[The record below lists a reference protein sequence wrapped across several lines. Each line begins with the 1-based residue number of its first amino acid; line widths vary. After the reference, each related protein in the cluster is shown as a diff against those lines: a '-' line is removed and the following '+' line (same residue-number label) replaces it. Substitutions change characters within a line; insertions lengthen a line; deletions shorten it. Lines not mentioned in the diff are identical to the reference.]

1 MRKKKNKKFK
11 QYEKLLRK
19 DEDFDFS
26 FLLELERFKLKRMI
40 KNFEEASQP
49 HYGIEKKIEEMK
61 MCVKLLDIIFE
72 DDAPSRMYWDAY
84 SKIQLFTVAP
94 PDKDGLSELIPTG
107 EKPPKFPV
115 HINTKN
121 GKRFNKY
128 WDENLEPI
136 IQPELRRVKALHLY
150 NKLRNRCF
158 GWWW

>member
-1 MRKKKNKKFK
+1 MKIK
-11 QYEKLLRK
+11 EKLSK
-19 DEDFDFS
+19 IVHEAIANYD
-26 FLLELERFKLKRMI
+26 
-40 KNFEEASQP
+40 FEEAIDNALDEIDIDEIISTKL
-49 HYGIEKKIEEMK
+49 EKKIEEMK